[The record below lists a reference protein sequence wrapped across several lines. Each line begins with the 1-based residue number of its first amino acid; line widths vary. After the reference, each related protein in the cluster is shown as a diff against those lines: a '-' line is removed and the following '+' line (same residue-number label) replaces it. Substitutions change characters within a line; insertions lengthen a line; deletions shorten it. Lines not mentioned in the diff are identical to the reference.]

1 MIAIQLNNLGLY
13 TFNNV
18 ISQVPP
24 GAMTAALNVV
34 IDRPGVVETRRGL
47 KQYGSLLSTPI
58 YKLFTFQDTLIANH
72 ATKMAYDSNGL
83 GAWIDYAGDFVSVP
97 NDKIRAVEANQN
109 LYFTTD
115 NGVYKIDEVT
125 NDPYQAG
132 GVPALDLTL
141 SINGTTGFLDDSS
154 QCAYRITWTYTD
166 ANGNLIEGNPSMST
180 TISNS
185 SGNPTNVD
193 VTFTIPSVV
202 TTNYTY
208 RVYRTPQTGSLSI
221 PPGDTFQLAY
231 QGQPTAGEIVAK
243 QVVITDVTPDV
254 LLGTTLYTSPGVQGE
269 FQTNNPPPLC
279 HDLCQFQGMMFYANC
294 STIQQFYINLISV
307 GSPNGIQV
315 GDTISLVGI
324 ATNTYT
330 GALAN
335 DYANQEFEVITSG
348 TVASNIDATA
358 RNMVAAIN
366 QDPTNTEFYAY
377 YVSGF
382 SQLPGQIL
390 VQARNLSHSIFY
402 GLSSRT
408 GTPGPFSP
416 PLPIS
421 GTTYPSSNNTVL
433 NGIYVSKLN
442 QPEAVP
448 LVNLIF
454 VGSGDQSIFRVYALR
469 DAVVVNAEGGVYRVT
484 GSSPD
489 TLTVTPFDNTV
500 IQFGIDTGVS
510 LNNSV
515 YSNTTQGIIS
525 ITESGAQIMSR
536 NIEGDILELSAPSI
550 YTNFLNV
557 AFGVSYESDRKYI
570 YCTAAEPD
578 EEVSTIQFVYNWIT
592 QSWTSWDLGIT
603 AGIVNS
609 ADNLLYLAGSDGQV
623 LQERKS
629 FTLTDY
635 VDREWAVTITAASGK
650 VVTLSDVSNAVVGY
664 SLAQNVSPGTVEL
677 DSIITEVDT
686 MALTVTVTDDLSWY
700 VGDTAAIYQPIASS
714 ITYAPLT
721 CNYPN
726 FLKRFEP
733 VMQFIFS
740 QSNFQSA
747 EIGFTTDLY
756 SSQETVDVVPR
767 QQGGWGTFG
776 FGKLP
781 WGSNSVPLQMINTYL
796 TKNTTIGHWL
806 NMSVSM
812 NQAFENI
819 ALNGASGFYD
829 ILGERMR

>member
-18 ISQVPP
+18 ISQVPA

-47 KQYGSLLSTPI
+47 QQYGSLLSTPI
-58 YKLFTFQDTLIANH
+58 YKMFAFQNKLIANH
-72 ATKMAYDSNGL
+72 ASKLAYDSNGL
-83 GAWIDYAGDFVSVP
+83 GAWVDYGGTFVAIAG
-97 NDKIRAVEANQN
+97 DKIRAIEANQN
-109 LYFTTD
+109 LYFTTN
-115 NGVYKIDEVT
+115 NGIYKIDLIT
-125 NDPYQAG
+125 NNPYQAG

-141 SINGTTGFLDDSS
+141 AIDGVTGFLNNASEA
-154 QCAYRITWTYTD
+154 AYRITWTYTD

-180 TISNS
+180 TISNN
-185 SGNPTNVD
+185 SGNATNVD
-193 VTFTIPSVV
+193 VTFTIPAVV

-221 PPGDTFQLAY
+221 SPGDTFQLAY
-231 QGQPTAGEIVAK
+231 QGQPTAGQITAK
-243 QVVITDVTPDV
+243 QVTITDVTPDI
-254 LLGTTLYTSPGVQGE
+254 LLGTTLYTSPGAQGE
-269 FQTNNPPPLC
+269 FQTNNPPPLA
-279 HDLCQFQGMMFYANC
+279 HDMCQFLGMMFYANC

-307 GSPNGIQV
+307 GAPNGIQIN
-315 GDTISLVGI
+315 DTISLVG
-324 ATNTYT
+324 TSTYVYT
-330 GALAN
+330 GKASNNFAAEQFKV
-335 DYANQEFEVITSG
+335 DTSG
-348 TVASNIDATA
+348 TVAANIDATA
-358 RNMVAAIN
+358 RNIVAAIN
-366 QDPTNTEFYAY
+366 QDPANTEFYAY

-390 VQARNLSHSIFY
+390 IQARNLSHVIFY

-416 PLPIS
+416 VLPTS

-454 VGSGDQSIFRVYALR
+454 VGSGDQAIFRVYALR
-469 DAVVVNAEGGVYRVT
+469 DAVIVEAQGGVYRIT
-484 GSSPD
+484 GTSPS
-489 TLTVTPFDNTV
+489 TLVVTPFDNTV
-500 IQFGIDTGVS
+500 IQFGIDTGVT

-525 ITESGAQIMSR
+525 VTESGSQIMSR
-536 NIEGDILELSAPSI
+536 NVEGDILELAAPSI
-550 YTNFLNV
+550 FTNFLST
-557 AFGVSYESDRKYI
+557 AFAISYESDRKYI
-570 YCTAAEPD
+570 YCISSKATD
-578 EEVSTIQFVYNWIT
+578 ITSTIQYIYNWIT
-592 QSWTSWDLGIT
+592 QSWTTWNLNIT
-603 AGIVNS
+603 SGIVNPF
-609 ADNLLYLAGSDGQV
+609 DNLLYLAGNDGQV

-635 VDREWAVTITAASGK
+635 IDRQWSVTISSVNGK
-650 VVTLSDVSNAVVGY
+650 VITLNDVSNAVVGY
-664 SLAQNVSPGTVEL
+664 SLAQHVSPGSVEL
-677 DSIITEVDT
+677 SSIITAVDT
-686 MALTVTVTDDLSWY
+686 VHVTVTVTDTLSWY
-700 VGDTAAIYQPIASS
+700 VGSAALICQPINST

-747 EIGFTTDLY
+747 LIGFTTDLY
-756 SSQETVDVVPR
+756 SSTEMVTVIPR
-767 QQGGWGTFG
+767 QQGGWGTFPWG
-776 FGKLP
+776 TLP
-781 WGSNSVPLQMINTYL
+781 WGVTNVPLQMINTYL

-812 NQAFENI
+812 DQSFQNI

-829 ILGERMR
+829 IMGERMR